1 MSDFS
6 GKTVLITGAS
16 MGLGEGFALGFAEA
30 GADLV
35 LTARSADL
43 LGAVAERCRAHGS
56 TVTVVPG
63 DVSVEADVARVVAAA
78 IGAHGRI
85 DVLINNAGVSDM
97 RGVAP
102 ESFDMETWNW
112 IMSIDLNGAFM
123 YLRDVGRHMLESGGG
138 SIVNVCS
145 IMGHGANELNV
156 IAYTAAKGALRN
168 LTLQLGC
175 EWADRGVRVNS
186 VSPGFIVTEMV
197 RPALEAMGMDKWIA
211 SRTPMRRIGELDE
224 IVAPVLF
231 LASDAASYIT
241 GHDLDVDGGTN
252 AANGYYQIPPIH
264 QEWNADT
271 APRVGRGYE
280 GIQPRPDWY
289 EAMRAGI
296 PGVHYDPPS

>member
-1 MSDFS
+1 MFDFS

-35 LTARSADL
+35 LTARSVEL
-43 LGAVAERCRAHGS
+43 LEDVAERCRAKGS
-56 TVTVVPG
+56 TVTVAPG
-63 DVSVEADVARVVAAA
+63 DVAVEADVARVVEAA
-78 IGAHGRI
+78 IESHGAI

-123 YLRDVGRHMLESGGG
+123 YLRDVGRHMLQTRGG

-175 EWADRGVRVNS
+175 EWADRGVRVNA

-197 RPALEAMGMDKWIA
+197 RPALEGMGMDKWIA

-224 IVAPVLF
+224 IVGPVMF

-241 GHDLDVDGGTN
+241 GHDLNVDGGTN
-252 AANGYYQIPPIH
+252 AANGYYQIAPIH
-264 QEWNADT
+264 HEWNADT
-271 APRVGRGYE
+271 APRLGRGYE
-280 GIQPRPDWY
+280 GVVARPDWY
-289 EAMRAGI
+289 QAMAAGI
-296 PGVHYDPPS
+296 PGLHVPIES